1 MSKVSKGDIENIIKK
16 LVHEYTGTGAS
27 GGNAG
32 DGNNITSPRPFA
44 DDAEEMENYIFKSI
58 YGGDGGHYTH
68 EPAITGINRDPRWGL
83 YEEEEDIRK
92 IIQKEIR
99 KYYGAHDTYGASP
112 RQRRNLS
119 GLPGVWEELQE
130 QMSPEKQ
137 EYYNNRKIHFQ
148 KELAN
153 VDIDITREN
162 LKALSA
168 QIQKQREQVT
178 KQIDEIEQQIAA
190 AVNDKKKAKLAQAR
204 INKEVE
210 ELEDDT
216 ELPDEI
222 KTKRRQELNQE
233 KKRRED
239 AFKNQEDLLDKLITS
254 KAGAYKQHANIS
266 KQAEM
271 QKRQYNQQIRQQK
284 LAMRKIGKR
293 TVREYFK
300 NTNVNLMDRMD
311 SYRREAK
318 RAILMEGAMN
328 KFFEMFEQGQT
339 DEEIIQ
345 GYAKNGVQ
353 VPETFVS
360 SARKQYEGYK
370 KLKLELEM
378 SEKEFKNSAKEIVNN
393 PDGEVTIDIDEKQL
407 ASGLFKEE
415 KEKEEKGKEKKGK
428 EVKGKISI
436 DTDEVEV
443 LDDVEDVDGIT
454 INIKEREF
462 KNLINKKQ

>member
-1 MSKVSKGDIENIIKK
+1 MSKISKGDIESVIKK

-27 GGNAG
+27 GGNAT
-32 DGNNITSPRPFA
+32 DGNDITSPRPFA
-44 DDAEEMENYIFKSI
+44 DDMEEMENYIFKNI
-58 YGGDGGHYTH
+58 YGGEGGQYRGMDSAFG
-68 EPAITGINRDPRWGL
+68 PSYNRHPQGL
-83 YEEEEDIRK
+83 YEEEKELRSF
-92 IIQKEIR
+92 IQKEIR
-99 KYYGAHDTYGASP
+99 KYYGVHDTYGVSSG
-112 RQRRNLS
+112 QRRNLS

-130 QMSPEKQ
+130 QADPGVIAALNTKKV
-137 EYYNNRKIHFQ
+137 NLQ
-148 KELAN
+148 KALAN
-153 VDIDITREN
+153 VDIDIT
-162 LKALSA
+162 KANMKAIGKQTQA
-168 QIQKQREQVT
+168 QRQQITQQIN
-178 KQIDEIEQQIAA
+178 QIDQQIAA
-190 AVNDKKKAKLAQAR
+190 AVTDKKKAKLSQAR
-204 INKEVE
+204 IDKEIE
-210 ELEDDT
+210 ELNKDE
-216 ELPDEI
+216 ELPDDI
-222 KTKRRQELNQE
+222 KRKRREELNQE
-233 KKRRED
+233 KQKRDEE
-239 AFKNQEDLLDKLITS
+239 FKNQEDLLKKLTGTKNQTFAQS
-254 KAGAYKQHANIS
+254 ANID

-271 QKRQYNQQIRQQK
+271 QKRQYQKQIRQQT
-284 LAMRKIGKR
+284 LAMKKIGTT

-318 RAILMEGAMN
+318 RAILMEGAMM
-328 KFFEMFEQGQT
+328 KFFEMFEKGQT

-345 GYAKNGVQ
+345 GYANKGVQ

-428 EVKGKISI
+428 EVKGKINI

-462 KNLINKKQ
+462 KNLIKK